1 MLIGPHYTLEGILMA
16 IAASNRCQKE
26 LRLQNYQID
35 LPIYLSPFDPNART
49 SRELRVFVFERKIT
63 AISQYS
69 WFNSCSDFSNMSNGE
84 LVNVALAVVKFHKN
98 LVAEAW
104 KNAGRRYEI

>member
-1 MLIGPHYTLEGILMA
+1 MA

-26 LRLQNYQID
+26 LRLQNYHMD

-69 WFNSCSDFSNMSNGE
+69 WFNSYSDFSNMSNDE
-84 LVNVALAVVKFHKN
+84 LVDVALAVVKFHKN
-98 LVAEAW
+98 LVVEAW
-104 KNAGRRYEI
+104 KKNAGMK

>member
-1 MLIGPHYTLEGILMA
+1 MS

-26 LRLQNYQID
+26 LRLQNYQKD

-69 WFNSCSDFSNMSNGE
+69 WFNPNSDFSNMSNDK
-84 LVNVALAVVKFHKN
+84 LVDVAMAVVKFHKN
-98 LVAEAW
+98 FVGPAW
-104 KNAGRRYEI
+104 KDAGKI